1 VTARHGQDERMRSVG
16 LVTVVVR
23 EYDEAVRF
31 YVDALGFELR
41 EDSVLPGGKRWIVVG
56 LPGGTAVLLA
66 RAATAAQ
73 RLRVGDQ
80 TGGRVAFFL
89 DTDDFLA
96 EYERLRAAGVRF
108 VEPPR
113 QEVYGTVAVFQD
125 LYGNRW
131 DLVERRHDP

>member
-1 VTARHGQDERMRSVG
+1 MTARHGQDERMRSVG

-56 LPGGTAVLLA
+56 PPGGTAVLLA